1 MQMLCMAILM
11 LRLSGD
17 RLHFVLLLSY
27 AAPHPRKVSNP
38 AFDNRRAPAITLS
51 LWIRT
56 KLQCLCFNLMVWGI
70 WEDLLVLSMGII
82 LAILGPDQKVA
93 VV

>member
-1 MQMLCMAILM
+1 
-11 LRLSGD
+11 
-17 RLHFVLLLSY
+17 
-27 AAPHPRKVSNP
+27 
-38 AFDNRRAPAITLS
+38 
-51 LWIRT
+51 
-56 KLQCLCFNLMVWGI
+56 MVWGI

>member
-1 MQMLCMAILM
+1 MLCVAMLM

-17 RLHFVLLLSY
+17 RLHFVLLFSY

-38 AFDNRRAPAITLS
+38 AFDNRRAPTITLS

-56 KLQCLCFNLMVWGI
+56 KTSVSLF
-70 WEDLLVLSMGII
+70 
-82 LAILGPDQKVA
+82 
-93 VV
+93 